1 MANEDINGAINYLKA
16 YRKIDEKTHNMS
28 PKDSVA
34 YFATNK
40 CLKYWDMAIQALEQ
54 GDILQEIWNK
64 TYGLHPINRG
74 DNDYANGVYD
84 GMCRVIDI
92 VCNTID
98 SKIKEL
104 SE

>member
-1 MANEDINGAINYLKA
+1 MTKEEAINLLDNL
-16 YRKIDEKTHNMS
+16 IGMIEDNHNS
-28 PKDSVA
+28 DYDTAFK
-34 YFATNK
+34 
-40 CLKYWDMAIQALEQ
+40 MAIKALEQ

-64 TYGLHPINRG
+64 TYRLHPINRG

>member
-1 MANEDINGAINYLKA
+1 MTKEEAINLLDNL
-16 YRKIDEKTHNMS
+16 IGMIEDNHNS
-28 PKDSVA
+28 DYDTAFK
-34 YFATNK
+34 
-40 CLKYWDMAIQALEQ
+40 MAIKALEQ
-54 GDILQEIWNK
+54 GDVLQEIWNK
-64 TYGLHPINRG
+64 TYRLHPINRG

>member
-1 MANEDINGAINYLKA
+1 MANEDINGAINYLKT

-54 GDILQEIWNK
+54 GDVLREIRQEIAEFRNDAEIR
-64 TYGLHPINRG
+64 YGHQLGFDKI
-74 DNDYANGVYD
+74 YAYER
-84 GMCRVIDI
+84 CIDL
-92 VCNTID
+92 ID

>member
-1 MANEDINGAINYLKA
+1 MANEDINGAINYLKT

-40 CLKYWDMAIQALEQ
+40 CLKYWDMAIKALEQ
-54 GDILQEIWNK
+54 GDVLREIRQEIAGFRDDAEIRYDHQLGFDK
-64 TYGLHPINRG
+64 I
-74 DNDYANGVYD
+74 YAYER
-84 GMCRVIDI
+84 CIDL
-92 VCNTID
+92 ID

>member
-1 MANEDINGAINYLKA
+1 MSRL
-16 YRKIDEKTHNMS
+16 IDADKLYPDRM
-28 PKDSVA
+28 
-34 YFATNK
+34 TNK
-40 CLKYWDMAIQALEQ
+40 GTVAISQSQIAKAPTVQAVPIEE
-54 GDILQEIWNK
+54 LQEIWNK

-84 GMCRVIDI
+84 GMCRIIDI

-104 SE
+104 SK